1 MPDFPNIISFR
12 NRKTNNG
19 FKKILRSSDDGAGF
33 FVNMAKYYIESGEKW
48 GKVVEKGVASGV
60 HGGVSTY
67 HR

>member
-1 MPDFPNIISFR
+1 M
-12 NRKTNNG
+12 G
-19 FKKILRSSDDGAGF
+19 LKKSCDRLMTEQDF
-33 FVNMAKYYIESGEKW
+33 FVNMAKYYTESGEKW